1 MLHAWNLPNALL
13 SHDSNAQQL
22 ASQSLL
28 FNFKK
33 PLATDA
39 TEVDQTTCY
48 LMALLSP
55 SQRSSQLM
63 MTPLRPGYLMTPRR
77 ISSEVLTKPAE
88 YVCELSASICCS
100 IITFLLLRFMPLELP
115 PSIFAKLF
123 HMLSHYNKNKHLV
136 NTFAYI
142 KKYHLWLI

>member
-1 MLHAWNLPNALL
+1 LL

-55 SQRSSQLM
+55 SQRSSQLI

-77 ISSEVLTKPAE
+77 ISSEVLTKPQASRVRLRTIGIHMLLYY
-88 YVCELSASICCS
+88 YVS
-100 IITFLLLRFMPLELP
+100 IITFYAFGTSPAN
-115 PSIFAKLF
+115 IC
-123 HMLSHYNKNKHLV
+123 
-136 NTFAYI
+136 
-142 KKYHLWLI
+142 